1 MKKERLQQI
10 IQKHKGL
17 QETIMNNYMAIKW
30 INQNNGQFLRKVLNP
45 PILNQKEIEI
55 MNNEIISTVMEA
67 VIKNL
72 PLKQNSRSR
81 CLQRRLLSNI

>member
-45 PILNQKEIEI
+45 PILNQKEIEN
-55 MNNEIISTVMEA
+55 MNRPITSMEPKTVN
-67 VIKNL
+67 KNL
-72 PLKQNSRSR
+72 PNKQKPRTRWLHS
-81 CLQRRLLSNI
+81 